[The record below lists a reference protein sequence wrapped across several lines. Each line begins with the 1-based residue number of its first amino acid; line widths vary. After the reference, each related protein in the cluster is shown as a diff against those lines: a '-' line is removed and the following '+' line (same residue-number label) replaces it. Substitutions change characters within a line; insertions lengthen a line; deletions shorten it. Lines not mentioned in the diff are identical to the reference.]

1 MSKAPLSELIFKK
14 YHWMT
19 GHIISQVQ
27 QSQVPDLTNSQAIIL
42 AAISQGE
49 HRPSAIAKQLGT
61 SRQAVYKT
69 MKELQLKE
77 LVVQRQDDTHQ
88 KAVVAELTERG
99 IAADKLADAVS
110 KEMEKNL
117 TDEFGEESVILLRK
131 MLAAAW

>member
-1 MSKAPLSELIFKK
+1 VTTPPLSELIFKK

-27 QSQVPDLTNSQAIIL
+27 ESQIPDLTTSQAIIL

-49 HRPSAIAKQLGT
+49 HRPSNIAKQLGT

-77 LVVQRQDDTHQ
+77 LVVQRQDDAHQ
-88 KAVVAELTERG
+88 KAVIAELTEKG
-99 IAADKLADAVS
+99 IAAHKLADAIS
-110 KEMEKNL
+110 LKIEKKL
-117 TDEFGEESVILLRK
+117 TDEFGKESVLLLRK
-131 MLAAAW
+131 MLAATW

>member
-27 QSQVPDLTNSQAIIL
+27 ESQIPDLTTSQAIIL

-77 LVVQRQDDTHQ
+77 LVIQRQDDTHQ
-88 KAVVAELTERG
+88 KAVIAELTEKG
-99 IAADKLADAVS
+99 AAADKLADDIS
-110 KEMEKNL
+110 KEMEKKM
-117 TDEFGEESVILLRK
+117 TEEFGKDYVKLLRK